1 MRCAGSRSSFALSF
15 PAALALLSPALI
27 VPSVFA
33 QAKIPHERL
42 AQEFVD
48 AHGHTGKS
56 PGSVPPADLL
66 ASGFARVELG
76 AFELFYPRAFL
87 SEAPR
92 AELLRRLVHGLV
104 DLQALVDVL
113 LAPEE
118 SAEAKA
124 RAKEVEVLAKWIDG
138 WKPKDLAAAS
148 ASAEL
153 ASTLPAKDPQRAAW
167 KLCDDAWQAPGGK
180 SRARIQIAFS
190 PTRAHFVSFA
200 SWVGTTNDGYKASYW
215 SDAIALWGEFQVE
228 TAGDLLVLPLEYASP
243 KKDASYAEGFDM
255 NAKSPTGMLQQ
266 VVERAASRLVER
278 RFGRGVNP
286 LFRDGLAQNL
296 VIALYGENNAR
307 SGGSGKSKSTEEYG
321 SFIPGGNSA
330 GGLLPTLSADNRFRE
345 NLGRDHFVRVLRM
358 AQKRGAKEDTSGR
371 PTSQAFVLH
380 GTDDQDHQVV
390 HAPFLGKGP
399 GEPQAIPARFNDDY
413 LEFLR
418 AYRSCFLHWLLHVA
432 GGNKKYAPVRFA
444 ELLRG
449 LDTEGDAKGWEQVLQ
464 QVYGAP
470 LRVEDPKG
478 DSLEFRFL
486 AWLEKQ

>member
-1 MRCAGSRSSFALSF
+1 M
-15 PAALALLSPALI
+15 ALLSLALI
-27 VPSVFA
+27 GPSVFA

-42 AQEFVD
+42 AQEFVE
-48 AHGHTGKS
+48 AHGHAGKT
-56 PGSVPPADLL
+56 PASVPAADLL
-66 ASGFARVELG
+66 ASGFARLELG
-76 AFELFYPRAFL
+76 AFEVFYPRAFFA
-87 SEAPR
+87 EAPR
-92 AELLRRLVHGLV
+92 VEVLRRLLRGLV
-104 DLQALVDVL
+104 DLQVRFDALRASED
-113 LAPEE
+113 

-124 RAKEVEVLAKWIDG
+124 LAKEAELLAKWIDG
-138 WKPKDLAAAS
+138 WKPKEVAAAAS
-148 ASAEL
+148 STNAEL
-153 ASTLPAKDPQRAAW
+153 ASSVPAKDPQRAAW
-167 KLCDDAWQAPGGK
+167 KLCDAAWHAPSGK
-180 SRARIQIAFS
+180 PRARIQIAFA
-190 PTRAHFVSFA
+190 PTRKHFVSFA
-200 SWVGTTNDGYKASYW
+200 SWVGTTNEGYKASYW
-215 SDAIALWGEFQVE
+215 SDAVALWGEFQVE

-243 KKDASYAEGFDM
+243 KKDASYTEGFDM
-255 NAKSPTGMLQQ
+255 NAKSPTGMLQH

-278 RFGRGVNP
+278 SFGRGVNP

-321 SFIPGGNSA
+321 SFIPGGSSG

-358 AQKRGAKEDTSGR
+358 AQKRGAKEDTSGL
-371 PTSQAFVLH
+371 PSSQAFVLH

-390 HAPFLGKGP
+390 HAPFLGKGTS
-399 GEPQAIPARFNDDY
+399 EPQAIPARFNDDY

-418 AYRSCFLHWLLHVA
+418 AYRSCFLHWLQHVA

-449 LDTEGDAKGWEQVLQ
+449 LDAEGEAKSWEQVLQ

-486 AWLEKQ
+486 EWLEKQ